1 MLGFCEGAFP
11 GHECCS
17 APRIIA
23 VEMEG
28 AGAAAAIEQG
38 RKPGNSHK
46 IHDDPGDIRC
56 GRCLH
61 NGMDWDR
68 LPRSPSAKSRVCDCL
83 RNRSES
89 SVFYSCRFSFSG
101 LMAAKLAAFKVIW
114 RSAQPICFLDKSH
127 IAFSFYIRRTI
138 VSHLSHPQRPAQ
150 LYPSL
155 PGVEGAR
162 ALAREARGPTRGAH

>member
-1 MLGFCEGAFP
+1 
-11 GHECCS
+11 
-17 APRIIA
+17 
-23 VEMEG
+23 
-28 AGAAAAIEQG
+28 
-38 RKPGNSHK
+38 
-46 IHDDPGDIRC
+46 
-56 GRCLH
+56 
-61 NGMDWDR
+61 MDWDR

-138 VSHLSHPQRPAQ
+138 VFNLSNPLRLAPNCIQASPA
-150 LYPSL
+150 L
-155 PGVEGAR
+155 
-162 ALAREARGPTRGAH
+162 RGPGH

>member
-1 MLGFCEGAFP
+1 M
-11 GHECCS
+11 
-17 APRIIA
+17 
-23 VEMEG
+23 
-28 AGAAAAIEQG
+28 AAAFIMG
-38 RKPGNSHK
+38 WIGTGCPVRH
-46 IHDDPGDIRC
+46 
-56 GRCLH
+56 
-61 NGMDWDR
+61 R
-68 LPRSPSAKSRVCDCL
+68 LNHWFVNRH

-138 VSHLSHPQRPAQ
+138 VFNLSNPQRPAQ

-162 ALAREARGPTRGAH
+162 ALAREAQRADSRRPLKKEIAFIDTNL